1 MLQEPIKP
9 HEKRALNFLVHEY
22 FMQQGDKL
30 TAITL
35 TEENG
40 DQDFDDWD
48 DVGLNIPKPPDL
60 LYLFRNYSTFMLSD
74 REKLERIKNLVRDG
88 GHYCA
93 AWRGAVSVRWSSH
106 ILCVQIDA
114 CTLFSGGPAEYS
126 DRPEP
131 GTEEGE

>member
-1 MLQEPIKP
+1 MQTTHSIPNIHVHVRDFHMQEPIKL
-9 HEKRALNFLVHEY
+9 HEKRALNFLAHEY

-48 DVGLNIPKPPDL
+48 DVGLNIPQPPDL

-74 REKLERIKNLVRDG
+74 REKLERIKNLV
-88 GHYCA
+88 
-93 AWRGAVSVRWSSH
+93 SV
-106 ILCVQIDA
+106 
-114 CTLFSGGPAEYS
+114 
-126 DRPEP
+126 
-131 GTEEGE
+131 

>member
-1 MLQEPIKP
+1 MYVSHFQYNNMHVQEPIKP
-9 HEKRALNFLVHEY
+9 HEKRALNFLAHEY
-22 FMQQGDKL
+22 LMERGDKL

-74 REKLERIKNLVRDG
+74 REKLERIKNLVRF
-88 GHYCA
+88 C
-93 AWRGAVSVRWSSH
+93 VSP
-106 ILCVQIDA
+106 CV
-114 CTLFSGGPAEYS
+114 CVCV
-126 DRPEP
+126 
-131 GTEEGE
+131 

>member
-1 MLQEPIKP
+1 MQTTHSIPNIRDFHMQEPIKL
-9 HEKRALNFLVHEY
+9 HEKRALNFLGHEY

-74 REKLERIKNLVRDG
+74 REKLERIKNLV
-88 GHYCA
+88 
-93 AWRGAVSVRWSSH
+93 SV
-106 ILCVQIDA
+106 
-114 CTLFSGGPAEYS
+114 
-126 DRPEP
+126 
-131 GTEEGE
+131 